1 MNLKTILSYFSDI
14 SLEKSASAYNP
25 YLEVLLVKGRH
36 QLITKN
42 AIYSFEDKY
51 DNFKL
56 TFQKLDWDKFKP
68 QKVLVLGLGLGSV
81 IYMLEK
87 TFKKKLEFTAVEIDP
102 EIIRLANKY
111 TLANIKSS
119 VEVIQTDGESF
130 LNIDNRKYDLIIMD
144 IFQNAKIPLRFNSLD
159 FLELLGSKLNPKAL
173 LLYNRM
179 NISKDDSL
187 LNTKFIDNS
196 RLIFPKREILEVKDN
211 LILVSDKQFL
221 L

>member
-1 MNLKTILSYFSDI
+1 MNLKTILSYISDI

-51 DNFKL
+51 DNFRQ

-111 TLANIKSS
+111 SLSKINSS

-130 LNIDNRKYDLIIMD
+130 LNIDSRKYDLIIMD

-187 LNTKFIDNS
+187 LNAKFIDNS
-196 RLIFPKREILEVKDN
+196 RLIFPNQEILEVKNN